1 MRRIHL
7 HFGLARRRSIAA
19 WNALRPTQQLVF
31 GFAAYAL
38 VGTILLL
45 LPISQKVPSHP
56 IDQLFNI
63 VSAVSTTGLTTISV
77 ADSYTRFGQFV
88 ILAMFQ
94 VGGIGFMTISSVLI
108 LARGRPL
115 SDARMGIL
123 KAGFALPHYFRI
135 QHFVRQVVAYTLIT
149 ETIGALIL
157 WWRFTHHDVANP
169 LWSAIFHSVSAFAT
183 AGFSLNNTSLEAFA
197 SDRIV
202 NLTVGVLCTAGA
214 IGFIVFQD
222 VWYSIKLR
230 ERMLT
235 LTSKVILWTTA
246 IVFVGATGLLLITD
260 SSTAHLPL
268 GERIVACMFQAMTA
282 STTAGFNTIP
292 IGAMPASAL
301 VILMIAMLI
310 GASPSGTGGGI
321 KTTTVSA
328 IIANALSVLRGR
340 SAVIWLGHQVPLQR
354 VLYAFAAA
362 SLYLVLLALGV
373 LALTFTERADFL
385 PVVFEAASA
394 IGTVGLSMGI
404 TGSLTPLGKLIVI
417 GLMFAGRVGPL
428 TIGLALLSP
437 ERDAPTRADDIA
449 V

>member
-1 MRRIHL
+1 M
-7 HFGLARRRSIAA
+7 
-19 WNALRPTQQLVF
+19 
-31 GFAAYAL
+31 
-38 VGTILLL
+38 ILLC

-56 IDQLFNI
+56 LDHAFNV

-77 ADSYTRFGQFV
+77 TDSYTRFGQFV

-94 VGGIGFMTISSVLI
+94 VGGIGFMTVSSVII
-108 LARGRPL
+108 LARGRSL
-115 SDARMGIL
+115 SPSRMSVL

-135 QHFVRQVVAYTLIT
+135 QHFVRQVVAFTIVT
-149 ETIGALIL
+149 ETIGTLIL
-157 WWRFTHHDVANP
+157 WWRFTHHGVDDP

-183 AGFSLNNTSLEAFA
+183 AGFSLYNTSLEPFA
-197 SDRIV
+197 NDWIV
-202 NLTVGVLCTAGA
+202 NLTMGLLCFAGA

-230 ERMLT
+230 ERLLT

-260 SSTAHLPL
+260 SSTAHLPMDQRVL
-268 GERIVACMFQAMTA
+268 ACMFQAMSA

-292 IGAMPASAL
+292 IGAMPATSL
-301 VILMIAMLI
+301 VVLMVAMLI

-328 IIANALSVLRGR
+328 IIANLMSVLRGR
-340 SAVIWLGHQVPLQR
+340 SAVVWLGHQVPLQR

-362 SLYLVLLALGV
+362 SLYLVLLAVGIM
-373 LALTFTERADFL
+373 ALTFTEKADFL
-385 PVVFEAASA
+385 PLVFEAASA
-394 IGTVGLSMGI
+394 IGTVGLSTGI
-404 TGSLTPLGKLIVI
+404 TGTLTPMGKVIVI
-417 GLMFAGRVGPL
+417 LLMFAGRVGPL

>member
-1 MRRIHL
+1 MRS
-7 HFGLARRRSIAA
+7 AAAA
-19 WNALRPTQQLVF
+19 WLALRPTQQLVI
-31 GFAAYAL
+31 GFAGYAL
-38 VGTILLL
+38 LGTLLLL
-45 LPISQKVPSHP
+45 LPVAQAAPAHP
-56 IDQLFNI
+56 IDHLFNI
-63 VSAVSTTGLTTISV
+63 VSAISTTGLTTISV
-77 ADSYTRFGQFV
+77 RDSYTPFGQLV

-94 VGGIGFMTISSVLI
+94 VGGIGFMTVSSVLI
-108 LARGRPL
+108 LARGRTL
-115 SDARMGIL
+115 SDSRVSIL

-135 QHFVRQVVAYTLIT
+135 HHFVRQVVVYTLIT

-157 WWRFTHHDVANP
+157 WWRFAHHGIENP

-183 AGFSLNNTSLEAFA
+183 AGFSLNNNSLEPFA
-197 SDRIV
+197 HDWIV
-202 NLTVGVLCTAGA
+202 NLTIGALCTAGA

-260 SSTAHLPL
+260 STTAHLPM
-268 GERIVACMFQAMTA
+268 GERVLACMFQGMTA

-301 VILMIAMLI
+301 VVLMVAMLI

-328 IIANALSVLRGR
+328 ILANLISVLRGR
-340 SAVIWLGHQVPLQR
+340 SSVVWLGHQVPLQR

-373 LALTFTERADFL
+373 MALTLSERADFL
-385 PVVFEAASA
+385 KIVFEAASA

-404 TGSLTPLGKLIVI
+404 TGDLSIAGKLIVI
-417 GLMFAGRVGPL
+417 VLMFAGRVGPL
-428 TIGLALLSP
+428 TIGLALLRP
-437 ERDAPTRADDIA
+437 ERDAPTRVDDIA